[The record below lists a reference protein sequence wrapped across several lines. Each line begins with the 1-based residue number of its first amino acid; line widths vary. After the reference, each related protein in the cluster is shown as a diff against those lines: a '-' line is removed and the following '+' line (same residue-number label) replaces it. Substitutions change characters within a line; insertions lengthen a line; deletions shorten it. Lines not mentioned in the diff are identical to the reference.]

1 LSKLKFRPPKPDSSK
16 HFAPRSQP
24 EDPDA
29 IPPTFSLRFLRA
41 SYCVSKCTKEEKIA
55 FVDTLPVLGQT
66 PWKELRQMRRHAY
79 GYEKLSRGAI
89 SEKPPSEMKP
99 DADYIVFIVFRFQGK
114 KPMVGFRD
122 AYGVFHILWLD
133 RNFTLYDHGS

>member
-1 LSKLKFRPPKPDSSK
+1 MATRNSP
-16 HFAPRSQP
+16 
-24 EDPDA
+24 
-29 IPPTFSLRFLRA
+29 
-41 SYCVSKCTKEEKIA
+41 
-55 FVDTLPVLGQT
+55 
-66 PWKELRQMRRHAY
+66 
-79 GYEKLSRGAI
+79 RGAI

-99 DADYIVFIVFRFQGK
+99 DADYIVFRFQGK